1 MSIARRIRRRV
12 TRQLGRRLWSLFS
25 KLGSSRTCPLCGW
38 TGLQFLPRTHPRKH
52 KYDAFCPRC
61 GSAERHRLAYHAL
74 QGRLGEPERTLHV
87 APEEIVAKWLRRVS
101 REYISGDLDP
111 ARAMRRVDLTD
122 IDFPNDSFDLLWVSH
137 VLEHV
142 PDDEAAIREMY
153 RVTRPG
159 GLCVVQV
166 PVWREKTYED
176 FSVVTPEDRE
186 RVFYQQN
193 HVRLYGMDITHRLA
207 AGGFDVE
214 VVRTHD
220 FDPVEI
226 GRYSLEHMATN
237 EIFLCR
243 KR

>member
-1 MSIARRIRRRV
+1 VSALARIRRKVANR
-12 TRQLGRRLWSLFS
+12 LARRFWRIVSTF
-25 KLGSSRTCPLCGW
+25 GSSRSCPLCGW

-74 QGRLGEPERTLHV
+74 HRRLGEPAYTLHV

-101 REYISGDLDP
+101 RDYVSGDLDP
-111 ARAMRRVDLTD
+111 ARAMRRLDLTD
-122 IDFPNDSFDLLWVSH
+122 IDFPDDTFDLLWVSH

-142 PDDEAAIREMY
+142 PDDAAAIREMY

-159 GLCVVQV
+159 GMAVVQV
-166 PVWREKTYED
+166 PIWRDRTFED
-176 FSVVTPEDRE
+176 PSITSGEARE
-186 RVFYQQN
+186 RVFYQNN
-193 HVRLYGMDITHRLA
+193 HVRLYGMDLVDRLA
-207 AGGFDVE
+207 AAGFEVE
-214 VVRTHD
+214 VVKTHD

-226 GRYSLEHMATN
+226 GRYSLEHIATN